1 MKYILLFLLMIP
13 VLCKAQFK
21 EASPYMLGGGIALTV
36 GAALTPNETR
46 WDASTSS
53 YKAKGLFEQG
63 AKSMAFGCGL
73 AVTFTGVISS
83 LTGNPY
89 RGYRKY

>member
-1 MKYILLFLLMIP
+1 MKYILLFLLIP
-13 VLCKAQFK
+13 VLSNAQIK
-21 EASPYMLGGGIALTV
+21 EASPYILGGGIALTV

-46 WDASTSS
+46 WDSSTNS
-53 YKAKGLFEQG
+53 YKDKGLFEQG